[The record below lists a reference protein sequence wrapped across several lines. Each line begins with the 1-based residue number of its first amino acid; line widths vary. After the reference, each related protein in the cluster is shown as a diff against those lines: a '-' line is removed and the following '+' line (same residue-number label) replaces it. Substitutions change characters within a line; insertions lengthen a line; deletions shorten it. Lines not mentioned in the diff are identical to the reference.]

1 MCFVLQ
7 TSKPNAQSVE
17 DELSSLFA
25 EESDE
30 ELLNVS
36 CIAFARIKLLL
47 YACPPMLIA
56 VEF

>member
-7 TSKPNAQSVE
+7 TSKSKAQSVE
-17 DELSSLFA
+17 DELSTLFP

-36 CIAFARIKLLL
+36 LLLWACIKLLL
-47 YACPPMLIA
+47 YACTLMLVA

>member
-7 TSKPNAQSVE
+7 TSKSKAQSVE
-17 DELSSLFA
+17 DELSTLFP
-25 EESDE
+25 EKSDE

-36 CIAFARIKLLL
+36 LLLWACIKLLL
-47 YACPPMLIA
+47 YACTPMLVA